1 MDKNRQVELGLTS
14 VWYYDPSRPN
24 HYTDEQKHQL
34 IQDYLSSGKTKAE
47 IWHKY
52 TGQKEEHGQ
61 IIRWMRKLGYIENEQ
76 LSQNNTFAISTRQYM
91 DNSKRKTESKNSTL
105 DFEKLQLEKRI
116 AELEKQ
122 LKEAELKAIAFS
134 TMVDIAEREFNIPI
148 RKKSNTKPSK
158 K

>member
-1 MDKNRQVELGLTS
+1 
-14 VWYYDPSRPN
+14 
-24 HYTDEQKHQL
+24 
-34 IQDYLSSGKTKAE
+34 
-47 IWHKY
+47 
-52 TGQKEEHGQ
+52 
-61 IIRWMRKLGYIENEQ
+61 MRKLGYIENEQ

-91 DNSKRKTESKNSTL
+91 DNSKRKTESNNSTL

-148 RKKSNTKPSK
+148 RKKSNTKP
-158 K
+158 